1 MKLDNWEAVSSILQA
16 GGKFENGRYVV
27 CNNNGQLHRE
37 GGPALILLNGEQ
49 HWYRNGMVHRD
60 DGPAVILPNG
70 NQYWYRNDMYHR
82 DDGPAL
88 IYQDGTQKWYLNGQ
102 LIRVKDK

>member
-1 MKLDNWEAVSSILQA
+1 
-16 GGKFENGRYVV
+16 
-27 CNNNGQLHRE
+27 
-37 GGPALILLNGEQ
+37 
-49 HWYRNGMVHRD
+49 
-60 DGPAVILPNG
+60 VILPNG